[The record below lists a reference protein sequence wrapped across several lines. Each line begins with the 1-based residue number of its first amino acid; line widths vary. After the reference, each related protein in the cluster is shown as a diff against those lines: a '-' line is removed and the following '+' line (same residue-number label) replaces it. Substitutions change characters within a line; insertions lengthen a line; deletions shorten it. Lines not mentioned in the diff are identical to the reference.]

1 MTGRRKYR
9 DNAVTKKGGR
19 LIAVGGLL
27 VTSAGV
33 VGAASLPAGA
43 QTTSS
48 SATNFSGAAIGNLLS
63 IDALNIPGTLNLA
76 NAQIAPALAEVNS
89 AGGIMAGTGT
99 PSAGVTGG
107 TGATSTTAGGGTG
120 ATSGNFTSHGH
131 ATNLNANVLSSGTG
145 TGLGGLT
152 GILGGGTGG
161 TSLGSLSNLLGMG
174 GTSGGGI
181 LGGILGGATGG
192 ATGTATGSSAGNMCV
207 SNQNGGISLN
217 NLVVCADQTAP
228 PDNLNPV
235 INTLLPLSSSGTPIT
250 SGTGSLGSGL
260 LSGLLGGGLAGSG
273 GTGSAILAGNA
284 VTACA
289 LAHDPNLPSTSG
301 TGTGATGTHCLNA
314 PGLGTSTTTGGTG
327 GTTTGGTGGTTS
339 PTTSPTTCPTTNAN
353 GSSGSVNLPASTN
366 AGIQARSTT
375 SLADIVLGSGTGLGG
390 LLSGLE
396 SLAPGAPAGTSPTAG
411 LLGLTGLSIRIV
423 SPNTLCAT
431 ALGVPGGASVTFTP
445 AVVQIV
451 QGANSSG
458 SGGTVLSTLS
468 ASNPSTSGL
477 TGGLLGSTGLLNINL
492 GMPVNVKTAAD
503 GTSASAQSSLLTI
516 SIGLGSLL
524 SSTGG
529 ASGVTGGGAAG
540 IPIIG
545 NLISGGGG
553 AGSGVLGGLGLAFN
567 TASGGPSLTPTA
579 TVGGVPVPVTIPG
592 VTIPGATTTTAAPG
606 GTTTTA
612 APGGTTTTTLPGGV
626 TVPSIPGV
634 TIPGGTTTPPATIP
648 PGGAGTPTTGTQLLN
663 IQVAPMAVA
672 ANAPVGGINC
682 ATANC
687 NPGGGGISPAAAGTL
702 TSPVNPLAQG
712 RNSVADASVLSNLLS
727 LPGTSSTDSIVQ
739 LVNTPVAGT
748 TTPPGITPTPGAGVG
763 SPTGP
768 SAAGPGGNGNA
779 GNGGTLPFTGEHPW
793 IPIAAGG
800 LLGAGLLGVGIRR
813 RMAHS
818 S

>member
-76 NAQIAPALAEVNS
+76 NAQVAPALAEVNS

-107 TGATSTTAGGGTG
+107 GTTTTAGGGAGATSGGGTGATSGGGTG

-131 ATNLNANVLSSGTG
+131 ATNLNANVLSSGSG

-174 GTSGGGI
+174 GTSGGSL
-181 LGGILGGATGG
+181 LGGILGG

-250 SGTGSLGSGL
+250 SGTGSLGSGA

-314 PGLGTSTTTGGTG
+314 PGLGTSTTSTTTPGGTGGTG
-327 GTTTGGTGGTTS
+327 GAGS
-339 PTTSPTTCPTTNAN
+339 STSPTTCPTTNAN
-353 GSSGSVNLPASTN
+353 GSGGSVTLPASTN
-366 AGIQARSTT
+366 AGIQSRSTT

-390 LLSGLE
+390 LLGGLE
-396 SLAPGAPAGTSPTAG
+396 SLNPASTATGLTAG
-411 LLGLTGLSIRIV
+411 LAGLSGLSIRIV
-423 SPNTLCAT
+423 SPNILCAT

-451 QGANSSG
+451 QGANANG
-458 SGGTVLSTLS
+458 SGGTVVSNLSSSNQSTNGLS
-468 ASNPSTSGL
+468 GAGGL
-477 TGGLLGSTGLLNINL
+477 GGLLGTGGLLNINL

-524 SSTGG
+524 NSTTGG
-529 ASGVTGGGAAG
+529 ALPTGGTGGGLP
-540 IPIIG
+540 IP
-545 NLISGGGG
+545 GGLLGG
-553 AGSGVLGGLGLAFN
+553 AGGGLLGG
-567 TASGGPSLTPTA
+567 A
-579 TVGGVPVPVTIPG
+579 TGST
-592 VTIPGATTTTAAPG
+592 TTTSTTTAAAGTGGSG
-606 GTTTTA
+606 GTGA
-612 APGGTTTTTLPGGV
+612 
-626 TVPSIPGV
+626 TVP
-634 TIPGGTTTPPATIP
+634 TTP
-648 PGGAGTPTTGTQLLN
+648 GTPTPGTQLLN

-687 NPGGGGISPAAAGTL
+687 NPGGGGISPVAATAAATPVLTPTAATTAAATPVLTPTATSTL

-712 RNSVADASVLSNLLS
+712 RNSVADASVLSGILS
-727 LPGTSSTDSIVQ
+727 LPGTSSTDNIVQ

-748 TTPPGITPTPGAGVG
+748 TPPSTTPTPGAGVP